1 MRHSPAP
8 GNGAARRLIASWL
21 LGVALVFAQHGV
33 YVHALSHVGEA
44 LHGDEGQAPADHPRE
59 VCVAYAAASG
69 AAPASCAPALSAEP
83 VPIGRVAPAPADP
96 LLPSL
101 ALTRFASRAPPPAS

>member
-1 MRHSPAP
+1 LP
-8 GNGAARRLIASWL
+8 RRIGFSEPVAGLVRAWL

-44 LHGDEGQAPADHPRE
+44 LHGDEDHAPADHPRE
-59 VCVAYAAASG
+59 VCVAFTAASG
-69 AAPASCAPALSAEP
+69 AAPASCAPSLTAEP

-101 ALTRFASRAPPPAS
+101 ALTRFASRAPPAAS